1 MIQTAAVLLGT
12 GMAEVTI
19 KKHIKASS
27 LYVWSFSVLC
37 LLFAALIGLVSF

>member
-19 KKHIKASS
+19 KKHMKASS